1 MQGKESFVCLNYGHA
16 LNEKI
21 TPQVGGSMTDV
32 KGPKGIEGHRWDP
45 KPSTLKPKQQTNLTF
60 YALGAMQPR
69 EIPKATLNSNTYSK
83 PGKKM
88 AKEGAETTELAWD
101 SFPRVPPKFLG

>member
-1 MQGKESFVCLNYGHA
+1 
-16 LNEKI
+16 
-21 TPQVGGSMTDV
+21 MTEV
-32 KGPKGIEGHRWDP
+32 KGPKGIEGHRWDSN
-45 KPSTLKPKQQTNLTF
+45 PSTLKPKQQTNLTF

-69 EIPKATLNSNTYSK
+69 ETPTATVNRNTYSK

-88 AKEGAETTELAWD
+88 AKEGAETTVLAWG